1 MNACTSTP
9 VGLKCRLRV
18 KDCCDTSD
26 QRICIFRLDGYNSRS
41 PLRRALSIVSTL
53 YEILELPTG
62 EIVLQRLE
70 GDTEPLVR
78 IRFSDQAKAYME
90 DASLMIAKAMVEAG
104 IKAINELGQGAATQ
118 TAEQPRQLH

>member
-1 MNACTSTP
+1 M
-9 VGLKCRLRV
+9 
-18 KDCCDTSD
+18 
-26 QRICIFRLDGYNSRS
+26 
-41 PLRRALSIVSTL
+41 STL
-53 YEILELPTG
+53 YEILELPSG

-78 IRFSDQAKAYME
+78 IRFSSQAKAYLE

-104 IKAINELGQGAATQ
+104 IKAINELGQGAETP

>member
-1 MNACTSTP
+1 M
-9 VGLKCRLRV
+9 
-18 KDCCDTSD
+18 
-26 QRICIFRLDGYNSRS
+26 
-41 PLRRALSIVSTL
+41 STL
-53 YEILELPTG
+53 YEILELPSG

-104 IKAINELGQGAATQ
+104 IKAINELGQGVETP
-118 TAEQPRQLH
+118 TAERPRQLH

>member
-1 MNACTSTP
+1 M
-9 VGLKCRLRV
+9 
-18 KDCCDTSD
+18 
-26 QRICIFRLDGYNSRS
+26 
-41 PLRRALSIVSTL
+41 STL
-53 YEILELPTG
+53 YEILELPSG

-104 IKAINELGQGAATQ
+104 IKAINELAHGAETQ
-118 TAEQPRQLH
+118 AAEQPRQLH

>member
-1 MNACTSTP
+1 M
-9 VGLKCRLRV
+9 
-18 KDCCDTSD
+18 
-26 QRICIFRLDGYNSRS
+26 
-41 PLRRALSIVSTL
+41 STL
-53 YEILELPTG
+53 YEILELPSG

-104 IKAINELGQGAATQ
+104 IKAINELGQGANVQ
-118 TAEQPRQLH
+118 PEQQPRQLH